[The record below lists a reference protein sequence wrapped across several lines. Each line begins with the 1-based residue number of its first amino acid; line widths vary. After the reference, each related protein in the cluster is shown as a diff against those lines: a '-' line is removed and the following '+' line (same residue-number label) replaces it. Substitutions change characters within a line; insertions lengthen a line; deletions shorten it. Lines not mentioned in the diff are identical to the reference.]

1 MHRHPQQSDVLPR
14 DRAEGGRGAGLI
26 LALVA
31 SIAFWVAAA
40 LIVLRLV
47 G

>member
-1 MHRHPQQSDVLPR
+1 MHQHPQQSEVLQG

-31 SIAFWVAAA
+31 SIGFWVAAA
-40 LIVLRLV
+40 LIVLRLL

>member
-1 MHRHPQQSDVLPR
+1 MPQHPQQSDVLPR

-40 LIVLRLV
+40 LIVLRLL

>member
-1 MHRHPQQSDVLPR
+1 MPQHPQLEALQR

-31 SIAFWVAAA
+31 SIGFWLVAA
-40 LIVLRLV
+40 LIVLWLV
-47 G
+47 L

>member
-1 MHRHPQQSDVLPR
+1 MHQHPQQSEVLQG

-31 SIAFWVAAA
+31 SIGFWVAAA
-40 LIVLRLV
+40 LIVLWLL

>member
-1 MHRHPQQSDVLPR
+1 MPQHPQQLEVLHR

-31 SIAFWVAAA
+31 SIGFWVAAA
-40 LIVLRLV
+40 LIALWVL